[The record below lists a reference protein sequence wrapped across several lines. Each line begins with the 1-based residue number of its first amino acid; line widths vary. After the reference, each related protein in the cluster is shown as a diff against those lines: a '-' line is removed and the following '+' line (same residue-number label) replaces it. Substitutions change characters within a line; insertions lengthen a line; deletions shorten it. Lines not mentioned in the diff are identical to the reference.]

1 MVHII
6 KRSDHRGNE
15 GTWEKTI
22 SQPREIR
29 KCLSEMMMEMMPK
42 LNLDGGLTDMEG
54 KEDMEVF

>member
-6 KRSDHRGNE
+6 KRSNHRGNE

-29 KCLSEMMMEMMPK
+29 KCLSEVMIEMMPK
-42 LNLDGGLTDMEG
+42 LNLEGGLTDMEG

>member
-6 KRSDHRGNE
+6 KRSNHRGNE

-29 KCLSEMMMEMMPK
+29 KCLSEVMIEMMPK
-42 LNLDGGLTDMEG
+42 LNLEGGLTDMEG
-54 KEDMEVF
+54 

>member
-15 GTWEKTI
+15 GTWEKTV

-29 KCLSEMMMEMMPK
+29 KCLSEVMMERMPK
-42 LNLDGGLTDMEG
+42 LNLEGGLTDMEG